1 MAALSTV
8 STVSVAG
15 DTLSA
20 SGDGRTAPFAQRQ
33 APNPKKQKKSK
44 TKTNKQNELE
54 LNQEGRRGVGVTGG
68 GRGGQAGDSCK
79 GLCHVTPSGYGESW
93 QDAGGSG
100 SPRPGSRGHRRV
112 RAMVRARGAAPSLAA
127 GPAAGAVAM
136 LGTAALRAAPPGP
149 LHGSQAGQQQ
159 ATSARAD
166 VPPPP
171 PIARSQT
178 RPRLGDPE
186 RRTPAVR

>member
-33 APNPKKQKKSK
+33 APNPKKQKKK
-44 TKTNKQNELE
+44 QNKNKQNELE

-100 SPRPGSRGHRRV
+100 GPRPGGRGHRQV
-112 RAMVRARGAAPSLAA
+112 REMVRARGAAPSLAA

-136 LGTAALRAAPPGP
+136 LGTAAVRAAPPGP